1 MEGRIISFDPHNQK
15 ELIRTN
21 SGEIYEFNA
30 YNYHTLLPIFV
41 GAITS
46 FEVNEDSSEIHSL
59 YAVLPA
65 RYVKIV
71 TNKKVD
77 L

>member
-1 MEGRIISFDPHNQK
+1 MNLMPTTTIPYYQF
-15 ELIRTN
+15 
-21 SGEIYEFNA
+21 
-30 YNYHTLLPIFV
+30 FV